1 MIINISKGIRIIF
14 LLEKSMNKCKDNNWI
29 YMATSI
35 KKLKKPLACPI
46 KCTIKCIFQTVL
58 FNFGSTFFKVR
69 WCACEIS
76 PFRLELRELKWH
88 TCYNGFIEFCPSF
101 ITHRYFILG
110 YKYCKLTKNIA
121 WKFEWFYIILY
132 R

>member
-1 MIINISKGIRIIF
+1 MIINISKDKPIPKYYC
-14 LLEKSMNKCKDNNWI
+14 L
-29 YMATSI
+29 
-35 KKLKKPLACPI
+35 KKLWTNTKIIIEFIWQRLLKSWRNLACPI

-69 WCACEIS
+69 WSTCEIS

-110 YKYCKLTKNIA
+110 YKYCNLTKNIA
-121 WKFEWFYIILY
+121 WKFEWFYII
-132 R
+132 